1 MNIETNRLNTFANWP
16 ASAPVDPIRIAK
28 AGFFYTGEG
37 TEVQCFSC
45 GGKIS
50 QWNYGDQVMWRHR
63 NLEPNCA
70 FVVNP
75 QLSGNVPLVLG
86 GSGRECPTNGSR
98 VSREIP
104 DSSGNYGATEEDDM
118 YKSDALRLLSFVN
131 WDDPSVSRESLVS
144 AGFYH
149 VGEGRLRCAWCG
161 GELAPF
167 RNFGSL
173 GHPLIVHRM
182 YFPRCAYAA
191 RLELAEAQRGND
203 VHVTSSSP
211 PTYTPPLQSPAE
223 NATRPQSS
231 GAAHNEQLLQA
242 GNTWRSLGVVGGGAR
257 HPAHA
262 ALASRLST
270 FERWPADRTQTP
282 RGLAEAGFFYTGTD
296 DQVTAVSKY
305 PAYIALDTRLSTFER
320 WPADRTQTPRGLAEA
335 GFFYTGTDDQ
345 VTEVSRYPAYVA
357 LATRSSTVERW
368 PADRTQTPRG
378 LAEAGFFYTGTDD
391 QVTVVS
397 QYPAYVAL
405 ATRLSTFER
414 WPADRTQTPRG
425 LAEAGFFY
433 TGTDDQVTEVSQSC
447 AYVALAAR
455 LSTFERWPADR
466 TQTPRGLAEAGFFY
480 TGTDDQSS
488 AYVALAAKLSTY
500 GFFYTGTDDQVTVV
514 SKYPA
519 YVALAARLSTFERW
533 PADRTQTPRGLAE
546 AGFFYTGTDDQ
557 VRCFYCDG
565 GLGRWEAGDAPWAE
579 HARWFPHCGYV
590 LLVKGQQFVDSCRV
604 RVSILEQSEL
614 SLVWFVCTVPVGVGR
629 AREMVPSLRICPAS
643 EGSTVCGLL

>member
-75 QLSGNVPLVLG
+75 QLSGNVPLLLG
-86 GSGRECPTNGSR
+86 GSGRECPTNTTR
-98 VSREIP
+98 ASREIP
-104 DSSGNYGATEEDDM
+104 DSSGNYGATDEDDM

-191 RLELAEAQRGND
+191 RLELVEAQRGND
-203 VHVTSSSP
+203 IHVTSSSP
-211 PTYTPPLQSPAE
+211 PTYTPPLQSPAD
-223 NATRPQSS
+223 NTTRPQSS

-262 ALASRLST
+262 ALAS
-270 FERWPADRTQTP
+270 
-282 RGLAEAGFFYTGTD
+282 
-296 DQVTAVSKY
+296 
-305 PAYIALDTRLSTFER
+305 
-320 WPADRTQTPRGLAEA
+320 
-335 GFFYTGTDDQ
+335 
-345 VTEVSRYPAYVA
+345 
-357 LATRSSTVERW
+357 
-368 PADRTQTPRG
+368 
-378 LAEAGFFYTGTDD
+378 
-391 QVTVVS
+391 
-397 QYPAYVAL
+397 
-405 ATRLSTFER
+405 
-414 WPADRTQTPRG
+414 
-425 LAEAGFFY
+425 
-433 TGTDDQVTEVSQSC
+433 
-447 AYVALAAR
+447 
-455 LSTFERWPADR
+455 
-466 TQTPRGLAEAGFFY
+466 
-480 TGTDDQSS
+480 
-488 AYVALAAKLSTY
+488 
-500 GFFYTGTDDQVTVV
+500 
-514 SKYPA
+514 
-519 YVALAARLSTFERW
+519 RLSTFERW

-604 RVSILEQSEL
+604 RVPTESRAAPRRPNNSTVTFPVTESQVSDCMESEAAMAALGAGLDAARVRRAIARRLRSTGMVFNSSEALIDAVLDEQLNEEAWSVSPRSQRLARDILAETLRQFAPTTRVTPSSQDE
-614 SLVWFVCTVPVGVGR
+614 SSDGR
-629 AREMVPSLRICPAS
+629 ASPPDSPTQSNPEPMYMRTIREQRRTSPRRPRTSSDSRTDQNTSRNEQNSSRNDQNSSRNDENAPDSSTSESRTDCDGQEAPVKKKLTLEEENRQLKEARLCKVCMDSEVSVVFLPCGHLVSCGGCGAALAQCPLCRAP
-643 EGSTVCGLL
+643 VRALVRAYLA